1 MMRLRYRCTYAVAA
15 AANVKVCGGR
25 DTRDEG
31 EESAERVEDQREDG
45 VDDERLLH
53 RDESQ
58 VEESEHAED
67 CDEHVVVDDRGTALD
82 CEHVSDESHAEEDP
96 EELEASKTK
105 TDDRHVGGVC
115 DWWCRDAE
123 SESAV

>member
-1 MMRLRYRCTYAVAA
+1 
-15 AANVKVCGGR
+15 VKVCGSR
-25 DTRDEG
+25 NTSDEG
-31 EESAERVEDQREDG
+31 EESAKRVENQREDG

-53 RDESQ
+53 RNEGE
-58 VEESEHAED
+58 VEEGEHAED
-67 CDEHVVVDDRGTALD
+67 CDEHVVIDDRGTALN

-105 TDDRHVGGVC
+105 TDDRHADGEC
-115 DWWCRDAE
+115 DGLCLDAG

>member
-1 MMRLRYRCTYAVAA
+1 MRLRYRCTYAVAA